1 MNITLITAEEQLH
14 FANVRELEVDHY
26 PQLTVSTSLGKYTFP
41 ESLDGGGSIRIVE
54 TQSPAK
60 EKEEKP
66 DEQENTGLR
75 VDTVKTPSPFVLLFL
90 DTFEKINFQDESEAC
105 ARLNVECEDSR
116 KMIFFE
122 YNNIRKS
129 YIPMSFN
136 VI

>member
-1 MNITLITAEEQLH
+1 MQSE
-14 FANVRELEVDHY
+14 REDAGVAPH
-26 PQLTVSTSLGKYTFP
+26 
-41 ESLDGGGSIRIVE
+41 
-54 TQSPAK
+54 
-60 EKEEKP
+60 
-66 DEQENTGLR
+66 
-75 VDTVKTPSPFVLLFL
+75 PFVLLFL

-122 YNNIRKS
+122 YNNIRKC